1 MGPKYSNDNIKEII
15 NDVIEEINDGKSKI
29 FNISDKM
36 RDDFEVSK
44 QELKMIKAKLSEVID
59 EVDALEKI
67 DKYMRIKL
75 VEESKKTP
83 NANQDFFKEV
93 YEEALETR
101 VKFIT
106 KQNEEKELI
115 LKRDVLE
122 RTLRDYIKSIEEAE
136 SAVNQINI
144 ALGYLQGNFFE
155 ILKDE
160 DDNSKMLNEIKILE
174 AQEVERRR
182 IAREIHDG
190 PAQYL
195 ANAMMRIDFCKVVV
209 QKDLEKGIKELED
222 LKSNVKM
229 ALKEVRGIIYD
240 LRPLSL
246 EERGFNDAINELI
259 NMITQENNIEIHSFI
274 EDFPKEI
281 DKIIQISA
289 YRIVQ
294 EILNNI
300 KKHSKAKTVDLK
312 VNYIGDYI
320 CIFVKDDGIG
330 FNVRETLAS
339 TKRKGNCYG
348 LLGIYERVKSLG
360 GRVDIKSFEGD
371 GVTFKIKLP
380 ICRKGWKNEKY
391 N

>member
-1 MGPKYSNDNIKEII
+1 MALKYSSDNIKEII
-15 NDVIEEINDGKSKI
+15 GDVIEEINDGKSKI

-36 RDDFEVSK
+36 RDDLEVSK
-44 QELKMIKAKLSEVID
+44 QELKIIKSKLSEVID
-59 EVDALEKI
+59 EVDDLEKV
-67 DKYMRIKL
+67 DKAMRIKL
-75 VEESKKTP
+75 VEESKRTT
-83 NANQDFFKEV
+83 NADQAHFKLV

-115 LKRDVLE
+115 LKRDALE

-144 ALGYLQGNFFE
+144 ALGYLQGNFLE
-155 ILKDE
+155 VLKDE
-160 DDNSKMLNEIKILE
+160 DENSKMINEIKILE
-174 AQEVERRR
+174 AQEVERKR

-209 QKDLEKGIKELED
+209 QKDLDKGLKELDD
-222 LKSNVKM
+222 LKMNVKM

-259 NMITQENNIEIHSFI
+259 NRITQENNIEIHSFI
-274 EDFPKEI
+274 EEYPREI
-281 DKIIQISA
+281 DKAIQISA

-294 EILNNI
+294 EILNNM
-300 KKHSKAKTVDLK
+300 KKHSNAKMVDLK
-312 VNYIGDYI
+312 VNYIDNYI
-320 CIFVKDDGIG
+320 CIFVKDDGVG
-330 FNVRETLAS
+330 FDVRKTLAR
-339 TKRKGNCYG
+339 TKEKGNCYG

-360 GRVDIKSFEGD
+360 GRVDIKSFDGD

-380 ICRKGWKNEKY
+380 ICRKVCINEKY